1 METLSG
7 SPHLSIPEISKS
19 LTTTILGGGG
29 SVHNTCYYIVAYC
42 LQVFLLSLTMITH
55 GPPFLYESIMH
66 VHGLRYFI
74 TWSIYRLVLY
84 FTDFVRC
91 VCVCVICVYWTVG
104 HDLIIGRWKT
114 EGP

>member
-1 METLSG
+1 M
-7 SPHLSIPEISKS
+7 
-19 LTTTILGGGG
+19 
-29 SVHNTCYYIVAYC
+29 HNRCYYIVAYF

-91 VCVCVICVYWTVG
+91 VCVRHLCVLDCWSRFNHWTMEDRGAMMMHGWLREYSCV
-104 HDLIIGRWKT
+104 L
-114 EGP
+114 